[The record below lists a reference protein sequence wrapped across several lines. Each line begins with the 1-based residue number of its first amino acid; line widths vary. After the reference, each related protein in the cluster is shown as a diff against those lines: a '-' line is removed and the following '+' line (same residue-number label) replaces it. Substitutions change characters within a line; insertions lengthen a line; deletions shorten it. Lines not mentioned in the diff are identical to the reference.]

1 MKPMNRTQIP
11 LSDFHVEY
19 SLIYKNSLA
28 RYHHPEQPG
37 RDLVIIAK
45 PVGDFLKIDPE
56 KLAELRF
63 PADKN
68 EVRNKMKS
76 LMNAH
81 TSMNYE
87 LTFDLDQHIH
97 ERSNCYIIDLTGEDY
112 AFQHRVR
119 EAMID
124 DWYNY
129 VSITFQ

>member
-1 MKPMNRTQIP
+1 MNRTQIP

-63 PADKN
+63 PADKY

-87 LTFDLDQHIH
+87 LTFDLDQHIPWYH
-97 ERSNCYIIDLTGEDY
+97 LLSHCWLIEINTSSNLRAVHRSLEFCLLHVLLL
-112 AFQHRVR
+112 Q
-119 EAMID
+119 
-124 DWYNY
+124 
-129 VSITFQ
+129 